1 MEEKKEEN
9 YLNVIKRLVEEIKFG
24 SISIVI
30 QDGKVVQIE
39 KNEKYRIKN

>member
-1 MEEKKEEN
+1 VEEKKEEN
-9 YLNVIKRLVEEIKFG
+9 YLDIIKRLAEEIKFG

-39 KNEKYRIKN
+39 RNEKYRIKN